1 MGILDDLAMGFGFKE
16 KDRDYYDRTA
26 ATIGKHQGSSASDQ
40 YKKYVG
46 ITGGAVNDTNSG
58 ISPGSA
64 YANAP
69 NYSTAIGPSLAD
81 FRQIPNTGAGA
92 NPYDAS
98 GNLKPGYTPG
108 SLAQRYRDVG
118 RPQPGTLPHMLTKS
132 PGLLGFFAN
141 ILGGYK
147 PIQPQGELRSS
158 YKPMSA
164 TAAPMGFT
172 PEPVETSV
180 LSDYSAIPAG
190 MEAQYSTSPAPLLET
205 PDIGPSFPKNTFG
218 EVVLDSDAE
227 AFTGQPSDPMY
238 MQGGDFDAF
247 VEFTMAFPDFDGI
260 RDDRDLMMDVFEK
273 YRAMHRGK
281 N

>member
-1 MGILDDLAMGFGFKE
+1 MGILNDLAMGFGLKE
-16 KDRDYYDRTA
+16 RDRDYYDRTA
-26 ATIGKHQGSSASDQ
+26 ATISRNQGSDAGDRYMSGLGDK
-40 YKKYVG
+40 YK
-46 ITGGAVNDTNSG
+46 A
-58 ISPGSA
+58 
-64 YANAP
+64 AP

-98 GNLKPGYTPG
+98 GNLRSDYKPG
-108 SLAQRYRDVG
+108 SAAQRYRDVG
-118 RPQPGTLPHMLTKS
+118 RPQPGTLPHMLTRS
-132 PGLLGFFAN
+132 PGILGLLAN
-141 ILGGYK
+141 LFGGYK

-180 LSDYSAIPAG
+180 LPAYSG
-190 MEAQYSTSPAPLLET
+190 L
-205 PDIGPSFPKNTFG
+205 
-218 EVVLDSDAE
+218 
-227 AFTGQPSDPMY
+227 PMY

-247 VEFTMAFPDFDGI
+247 VESTMAFPDFDGI
-260 RDDRDLMMDVFEK
+260 RDNRDLMMDVFEK